1 MAIVTFCCR
10 SFIAS
15 GALGFTW
22 EAAPESG
29 ERAITPGAG
38 AAFVI
43 ESRDSLVD
51 LWIDP
56 WIDADADAVEACGR
70 NVALRSWSGSVFM
83 LCSCKFP
90 SARPTFPAANAPGVA
105 IGEATPS
112 RFLGLF
118 GGANFG

>member
-1 MAIVTFCCR
+1 MVFGCG

-15 GALGFTW
+15 GAARFPWSAVL
-22 EAAPESG
+22 EPS
-29 ERAITPGAG
+29 ERLITPGAG

-43 ESRDSLVD
+43 ESRGSLVD
-51 LWIDP
+51 PWIEP

-70 NVALRSWSGSVFM
+70 NVALRSPGGSVFM

-90 SARPTFPAANAPGVA
+90 SARPSFPTVNAPGVA
-105 IGEATPS
+105 IGEVVTPS

-118 GGANFG
+118 GGTDFG